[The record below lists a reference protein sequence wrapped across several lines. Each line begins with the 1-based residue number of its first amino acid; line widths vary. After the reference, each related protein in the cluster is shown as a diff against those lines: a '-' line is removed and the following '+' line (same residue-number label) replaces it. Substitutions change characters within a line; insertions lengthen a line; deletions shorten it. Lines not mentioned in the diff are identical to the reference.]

1 MKAAFNEDELRVIG
15 KHTQFGIYGGEDTE
29 AVSYNYPITPK
40 ENMLRMLR
48 GEKPLWVPNQTLENN
63 ALQPLVM
70 DDARARNFGGKD
82 WFGIEWEYEPLT
94 RAAMVKPGTRRLD
107 DITNWRSLEFP
118 DLRAIDWKKDYKER
132 YEGKISQDRLTY
144 FIIVNGFF
152 ERTADLTSFEDAFC
166 YLLEE
171 PEALT
176 EFYDRLAEWHIE
188 LIKIAKEYYHTD
200 MILSEGVSN
209 LYICAKVR
217 KDSHYAEVTI
227 VDQHTNITRIV
238 KDGQVLFSGE
248 TTEKK
253 QEEPPVDK
261 SKLTVKDILDFADQ
275 VKIEDV
281 RELLERQIRLNTA
294 ISQEGLD
301 NNYGAQIGKTL
312 MHVWGKGIT
321 TKACAR
327 AAAGSDARMGGC
339 SMPVVINSG
348 SGNQGMTVSLPVITY
363 AEEWEVSRAKL
374 YRSLVVSNLVAIH
387 QKYYI
392 GSLSA
397 YCGAV
402 SAACGAGAGI
412 TYMYGGTY
420 QQVSLTIINTLGN
433 VGGIVCDGAKPS
445 CAAKIASSVDAALM
459 AFHMS
464 IQNKSFLPGE
474 GIIRG
479 DVEET
484 IKSMG
489 YIGRVGMKATDT
501 EILNIMIDRVNVD
514 QDC

>member
-118 DLRAIDWKKDYKER
+118 NLRAIDWKKDYKER

-200 MILSEGVSN
+200 MILFHDDMGTQISTFFSPQIYKELFLPQYKKAIMDQYGKDLAQCTLFVIPADMSDEEAVAEVHKRVDELGVSGRFACRLKDEKPDRKVDLAQE
-209 LYICAKVR
+209 LYR
-217 KDSHYAEVTI
+217 YS
-227 VDQHTNITRIV
+227 R
-238 KDGQVLFSGE
+238 
-248 TTEKK
+248 
-253 QEEPPVDK
+253 
-261 SKLTVKDILDFADQ
+261 
-275 VKIEDV
+275 
-281 RELLERQIRLNTA
+281 IRLA
-294 ISQEGLD
+294 E
-301 NNYGAQIGKTL
+301 
-312 MHVWGKGIT
+312 
-321 TKACAR
+321 TK
-327 AAAGSDARMGGC
+327 
-339 SMPVVINSG
+339 
-348 SGNQGMTVSLPVITY
+348 
-363 AEEWEVSRAKL
+363 
-374 YRSLVVSNLVAIH
+374 
-387 QKYYI
+387 
-392 GSLSA
+392 
-397 YCGAV
+397 
-402 SAACGAGAGI
+402 
-412 TYMYGGTY
+412 
-420 QQVSLTIINTLGN
+420 
-433 VGGIVCDGAKPS
+433 
-445 CAAKIASSVDAALM
+445 
-459 AFHMS
+459 
-464 IQNKSFLPGE
+464 
-474 GIIRG
+474 
-479 DVEET
+479 
-484 IKSMG
+484 
-489 YIGRVGMKATDT
+489 
-501 EILNIMIDRVNVD
+501 
-514 QDC
+514 